1 MTSRGRAMN
10 NELLPFA
17 FEDKLVRTIM
27 DDGGEPWFVAK
38 DVCRVLEIA
47 NHRDAVA
54 QLDEDE
60 KDAVGISDAIG
71 REQETTI
78 ISESGLYA
86 LVFRSRKPQAREFG
100 RWVRKEVL
108 PALRRKGHYEMPGRS
123 GSRPVDLDPAALRLR
138 PALRERILGSA
149 MQCARLM
156 GASSMAEVESIF
168 CRCCELVASTPEQPL
183 LPADKEAGLIRD
195 FMRECCRNSKGAKTT
210 AGAVYDH
217 FRVWWNQRSKEPLPS
232 QKRLGAL
239 LQERFVRHRRGG
251 RIWYL
256 DLACIM

>member
-1 MTSRGRAMN
+1 MSN
-10 NELLPFA
+10 LVSFA
-17 FEDKLVRTIM
+17 FEDNLVRSRL
-27 DDGGEPWFVAK
+27 DENGEPWFVAK
-38 DVCRVLEIA
+38 DVALALGYVWKRAATIGHVPEEW
-47 NHRDAVA
+47 RGSYSV
-54 QLDEDE
+54 QLPS
-60 KDAVGISDAIG
+60 G
-71 REQETTI
+71 EQEMLTL
-78 ISESGLYA
+78 SEQGLYFFVARSDKPRA
-86 LVFRSRKPQAREFG
+86 LPFQKWLAG
-100 RWVRKEVL
+100 EVL
-108 PALRRKGHYEMPGRS
+108 PSLRRLGRYEIPGRN
-123 GSRPVDLDPAALRLR
+123 GSQPVGLSPAALRLR

-156 GASSMAEVESIF
+156 GATSMAEVEGIF

-183 LPADKEAGLIRD
+183 LPAGKEAGLIRD

>member
-1 MTSRGRAMN
+1 MSN
-10 NELLPFA
+10 LVSFA
-17 FEDKLVRTIM
+17 FEDNLVRSRL
-27 DDGGEPWFVAK
+27 DENGEPWFVAK

-60 KDAVGISDAIG
+60 KDGVGISDAIG

-86 LVFRSRKPQAREFG
+86 LVFRSRKPQAREFS

-108 PALRRKGHYEMPGRS
+108 PSLRRKGYYEMPGRS
-123 GSRPVDLDPAALRLR
+123 GSRPVDLNPAALRLR

-168 CRCCELVASTPEQPL
+168 CRCCELVASTPEQTL

-195 FMRECCRNSKGAKTT
+195 FVGECCRNSKGAKTT

>member
-1 MTSRGRAMN
+1 
-10 NELLPFA
+10 
-17 FEDKLVRTIM
+17 
-27 DDGGEPWFVAK
+27 
-38 DVCRVLEIA
+38 
-47 NHRDAVA
+47 
-54 QLDEDE
+54 
-60 KDAVGISDAIG
+60 
-71 REQETTI
+71 
-78 ISESGLYA
+78 
-86 LVFRSRKPQAREFG
+86 
-100 RWVRKEVL
+100 
-108 PALRRKGHYEMPGRS
+108 MPGRS

-168 CRCCELVASTPEQPL
+168 CRCCELVASTPEQTL

-195 FMRECCRNSKGAKTT
+195 FVGECCRNSKGAKTT

>member
-1 MTSRGRAMN
+1 MSN
-10 NELLPFA
+10 LVSFA
-17 FEDKLVRTIM
+17 FEDNLVRSRL
-27 DDGGEPWFVAK
+27 DENGEPWFVAK

-60 KDAVGISDAIG
+60 KDGVGISDAIG

-86 LVFRSRKPQAREFG
+86 LVFRSRKPQAREFS

-108 PALRRKGHYEMPGRS
+108 PSLRRKGHYEMPGRS
-123 GSRPVDLDPAALRLR
+123 GSRPVDLNPAALRLR

-168 CRCCELVASTPEQPL
+168 CRCCELVASTPEQTL
-183 LPADKEAGLIRD
+183 LPADKEAELIRD

>member
-1 MTSRGRAMN
+1 MSN
-10 NELLPFA
+10 LVSFA
-17 FEDKLVRTIM
+17 FEDNLVRSRL
-27 DDGGEPWFVAK
+27 DENGEPWFVAK
-38 DVCRVLEIA
+38 DVALALGYVWKRAATIGHVPEEW
-47 NHRDAVA
+47 RGSYSV
-54 QLDEDE
+54 QLPS
-60 KDAVGISDAIG
+60 G
-71 REQETTI
+71 EQEMLTL
-78 ISESGLYA
+78 SEQGLYFFVARSDKPRA
-86 LVFRSRKPQAREFG
+86 LPFQKWLAG
-100 RWVRKEVL
+100 EVL
-108 PALRRKGHYEMPGRS
+108 PSLRRLGRYEMPGRN
-123 GSRPVDLDPAALRLR
+123 GSQPVDLNPAALRLR

-183 LPADKEAGLIRD
+183 LPAGKEAGLIRD

>member
-1 MTSRGRAMN
+1 MSN
-10 NELLPFA
+10 LVSFA
-17 FEDKLVRTIM
+17 FEDNLVRSRL
-27 DDGGEPWFVAK
+27 DENGEPWFVAK
-38 DVCRVLEIA
+38 DVALALGHQWNGSARIA
-47 NHRDAVA
+47 HVPEEWK
-54 QLDEDE
+54 LVTSVVTSFGE
-60 KDAVGISDAIG
+60 K
-71 REQETTI
+71 QTWFL
-78 ISESGLYA
+78 SEPGLYFFVARSDKPRA
-86 LVFRSRKPQAREFG
+86 LPFQKWLAG
-100 RWVRKEVL
+100 EVL
-108 PALRRKGHYEMPGRS
+108 PSLRRLGRYEVPGRS
-123 GSRPVDLDPAALRLR
+123 GSQPVDLNPAALRLR

>member
-1 MTSRGRAMN
+1 MSN
-10 NELLPFA
+10 LVSFA
-17 FEDKLVRTIM
+17 FEDNLVRSRL
-27 DDGGEPWFVAK
+27 DENGEPWFVAK

-60 KDAVGISDAIG
+60 KDGVGISDAIG

-86 LVFRSRKPQAREFG
+86 LVFRSRKPQAREFS

-108 PALRRKGHYEMPGRS
+108 PSLRRKGHYEMPGRS
-123 GSRPVDLDPAALRLR
+123 GSQPVDLNPAALRLR

-168 CRCCELVASTPEQPL
+168 CRCCELVASTPEQTL
-183 LPADKEAGLIRD
+183 LPADKEAGLIRA

>member
-1 MTSRGRAMN
+1 MSN
-10 NELLPFA
+10 LVSFA
-17 FEDKLVRTIM
+17 FEDNLVRSRL
-27 DDGGEPWFVAK
+27 DENGEPWFVAK
-38 DVCRVLEIA
+38 DVALALGYVWKRAATIGHVPEEW
-47 NHRDAVA
+47 RGSYSV
-54 QLDEDE
+54 QLPS
-60 KDAVGISDAIG
+60 G
-71 REQETTI
+71 EQEMLTL
-78 ISESGLYA
+78 SEQGLYFFVARSDKPRA
-86 LVFRSRKPQAREFG
+86 LPFQKWLAG
-100 RWVRKEVL
+100 EVL
-108 PALRRKGHYEMPGRS
+108 PSLRRLGRYEMPGRN
-123 GSRPVDLDPAALRLR
+123 GSQPVDLNPAALRLR
-138 PALRERILGSA
+138 PTLRERILGSA

-183 LPADKEAGLIRD
+183 LPAGKEAGLIRD

>member
-1 MTSRGRAMN
+1 MPDAA
-10 NELLPFA
+10 LPL
-17 FEDKLVRTIM
+17 FEFEGHPLRVHL
-27 DDGGEPWFVAK
+27 DDAGEPWFVAK
-38 DVCRVLEIA
+38 DVLKTLGYA
-47 NHRDAVA
+47 RDYNPSRALQAVP
-54 QLDEDE
+54 
-60 KDAVGISDAIG
+60 
-71 REQETTI
+71 REWKGVQRMHTLGGEQDMLTL
-78 ISESGLYA
+78 SEPGLYFFVARSDKPRA
-86 LVFRSRKPQAREFG
+86 LPFQKWLAG
-100 RWVRKEVL
+100 EVL

-123 GSRPVDLDPAALRLR
+123 GSRPVDLNPAALRLR

-168 CRCCELVASTPEQPL
+168 CRCCELVASTPEQTL

-195 FMRECCRNSKGAKTT
+195 FVGECCRNSKGAKTT

>member
-1 MTSRGRAMN
+1 MPDTA
-10 NELLPFA
+10 LPL
-17 FEDKLVRTIM
+17 FEFEGQPLRVHL
-27 DDGGEPWFVAK
+27 DDAGEPWFVAK

-60 KDAVGISDAIG
+60 KDGVGISDAIG

-86 LVFRSRKPQAREFG
+86 LVFRSRKPQAREFS

-123 GSRPVDLDPAALRLR
+123 GSRPVDLNPAALRLR

-183 LPADKEAGLIRD
+183 LPADEEAGLIRD
-195 FMRECCRNSKGAKTT
+195 FVGECCRNSKGAKTT

>member
-1 MTSRGRAMN
+1 MSN
-10 NELLPFA
+10 LVSFA
-17 FEDKLVRTIM
+17 FEDNLVRSRL
-27 DDGGEPWFVAK
+27 DENGEPWFVAK

-60 KDAVGISDAIG
+60 KDGVGISDAIG

-86 LVFRSRKPQAREFG
+86 LVFRSRKPQAREFS

-108 PALRRKGHYEMPGRS
+108 PSLRRKGHYEMPGRS
-123 GSRPVDLDPAALRLR
+123 GSRPVDLNPAALRLR

-168 CRCCELVASTPEQPL
+168 CRCCELVASTPEQTL